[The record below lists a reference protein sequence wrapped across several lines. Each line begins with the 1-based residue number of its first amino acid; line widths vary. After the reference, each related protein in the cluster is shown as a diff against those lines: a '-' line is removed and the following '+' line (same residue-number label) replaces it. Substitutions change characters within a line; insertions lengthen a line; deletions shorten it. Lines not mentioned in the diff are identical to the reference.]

1 VSKKKEPD
9 NLPSS
14 SSNDEQLTPW
24 QKANRMYLNRK
35 SKKKSETEN
44 DDSDQAVNESEEPE
58 ETKAEEQR
66 KETTE
71 AEVIHQEKDEEN
83 EVREKGP
90 YNGSF
95 VKRLPNL
102 KSQRNKVLFRRLSLI
117 ITVLLIPLLFFIY
130 YVSPYS
136 KLAAVDVSG
145 NSAVSSQA
153 VKDSSNLSIGKN
165 FWPQYWHKQE
175 HIDHLKQ
182 EQPRIKDASITI
194 SSMNHFKLSVSE
206 YKEVA
211 LVENKNEYSPVLEN
225 GTVLEEKVENPTKN
239 LPILE
244 GFDNDKKIKQLMEQ
258 YNKLSSELQKAISE
272 IKYTPTSSNKNLLRL
287 YMNDGNQ
294 VIINITNLPDQ
305 MKYYS
310 QVAKEMDGKGTI
322 DMEVG
327 IFSYPNESTE
337 ETDQTEQTEQTTPAT
352 ENELDKNE

>member
-1 VSKKKEPD
+1 VSKKKEPE

-44 DDSDQAVNESEEPE
+44 DDPDQTMNESEEPE
-58 ETKAEEQR
+58 ETGKTEEQA
-66 KETTE
+66 KET
-71 AEVIHQEKDEEN
+71 AVIHTEQEEN
-83 EVREKGP
+83 EQESRENGP

-102 KSQRNKVLFRRLSLI
+102 KSQRNKVLIRRLSLI
-117 ITVLLIPLLFFIY
+117 ISILLIPLLFFIY

-145 NSAVSSQA
+145 NTVVSSQE
-153 VKDSSNLSIGKN
+153 VKESANLTLGRN

-175 HIDHLKQ
+175 HIDRLKE
-182 EQPRIKDASITI
+182 EQPRIKDASIKI
-194 SSMNHFKLSVSE
+194 SSMNHFKLTVSE

-211 LVENKNEYSPVLEN
+211 LVAKNNDYSPVLEN
-225 GTVLEEKVENPTKN
+225 GTVLDEKVENPTKN

-244 GFDNDKKIKQLMEQ
+244 GFDSDKKIKQLMEQ

-272 IKYTPTSSNKNLLRL
+272 IKYTPTSSNKNLLLL

-305 MKYYS
+305 MKFYS
-310 QVAKEMDGKGTI
+310 QVAKEMDEKGTI

-337 ETDQTEQTEQTTPAT
+337 ETGQTEQTEQTTPAT
-352 ENELDKNE
+352 ENNLDENE